1 MANESERMYLA
12 STGTPTPVTAVATV
26 VIIVIAIT
34 SVSVDAPR
42 VRCDFSPHL
51 GTPQ

>member
-34 SVSVDAPR
+34 SVDAPR